1 METSYVGYNRIG
13 RVLMFTTVRRVHNL
27 PRYRQIITVFARHGF
42 GAVLEQMGVERAL
55 LAPARLFRKDHEW
68 ERLTPAQHFRLALE
82 ELGPTFIKLG
92 QIISTRPDLLPPDF
106 IEELS
111 KLQDSA
117 PPIPWEKV
125 EAQLSAAWNQPWS
138 DLFASIDS
146 EPLAAASLAQVH
158 AAALLNGEEVV
169 IKVQRPDIWPTI
181 QADIAILEDLA
192 ALAQH
197 TAMGELYN
205 PVDVV
210 ADFSFTLQ
218 TELNY
223 LREGRNADRFRRNF
237 TDEPYLHIPK
247 VYWDF
252 TTRQVLVL
260 ERLRGVKIDD
270 IDGLNAAGL
279 DPKIVA
285 MNAARIIVKE
295 VLEDGFFHAD
305 PHPGNFYVLPGNVI
319 GAMDFGMVGHL
330 SEADRL
336 NLVRLYIASVR
347 MDADAIVEQHIR
359 MGAAAARVNRMA
371 LKRDISRLLEK
382 YNGLPLKELRAKEV
396 VSDIMP
402 IAWRHHLSL
411 PSDLWL
417 LGKTLAMMEGVG
429 LQLDPDFDIFAVSEP
444 FVHTLAR
451 EMWSPSVWGP
461 QMLGQIQ
468 AWSDVLAIA
477 PRAGARLLYGLESGE
492 LPLELNMNVQ
502 KPALESMDRALT
514 RLSVS
519 VLIAAFILALAFLI
533 PRASSSPIVTALIAL
548 GFLVSAGLGVWF
560 LISVL
565 RRLP

>member
-1 METSYVGYNRIG
+1 
-13 RVLMFTTVRRVHNL
+13 MFTTVRRVHSL
-27 PRYRQIITVFARHGF
+27 PRYRQIITTFARHGF
-42 GAVLEQMGVERAL
+42 GAVLEQMGVDRAL
-55 LAPARLFRKDHEW
+55 LAPARILRKDHDW

-82 ELGPTFIKLG
+82 EWGPTFIKLG
-92 QIISTRPDLLPPDF
+92 QIMSTRPDLLPPDF

-117 PPIPWEKV
+117 PPIPWEEV
-125 EAQLSAAWNQPWS
+125 ESQLTVAWNHPWNEW
-138 DLFASIDS
+138 FASIDPT
-146 EPLAAASLAQVH
+146 PLAAASLAQVH
-158 AAALLNGEEVV
+158 AATLSTGEEVV

-181 QADIAILEDLA
+181 QADLAVLEDLA

-197 TAMGELYN
+197 TSLGELYN
-205 PVDVV
+205 PVDIVT
-210 ADFSFTLQ
+210 DFSFTLQ
-218 TELNY
+218 NELNY

-237 TDEPYLHIPK
+237 TDEPYLYIPK
-247 VYWDF
+247 VYWEF
-252 TTRQVLVL
+252 TTKHVLVL

-270 IDGLNAAGL
+270 IAGLEEAGL
-279 DPKIVA
+279 DAKIVA
-285 MNAARIIVKE
+285 LNAARIIIKE

-330 SEADRL
+330 SETDRL

-347 MDADAIVEQHIR
+347 MDADAIVEQLIR
-359 MGAAAARVNRMA
+359 MGAAAARVNRPA
-371 LKRDISRLLEK
+371 LRRDITRLLEK
-382 YNGLPLKELRAKEV
+382 YNGLPLKEIRAKEV

-417 LGKTLAMMEGVG
+417 LGKTMAMMEGVG

-444 FVHTLAR
+444 FVQKLAR

-461 QMLGQIQ
+461 QVLGQLQ

-477 PRAGARLLYGLESGE
+477 PRASAKLLYGLESGE

-533 PRASSSPIVTALIAL
+533 PRASASPIVTALIVV
-548 GFLVSAGLGVWF
+548 GFLVSSGLGVWF

>member
-218 TELNY
+218 NELNY

-237 TDEPYLHIPK
+237 TNEPYLHIPK

-347 MDADAIVEQHIR
+347 MDADAIVEQLIR

-468 AWSDVLAIA
+468 AWYDVLAIA

>member
-347 MDADAIVEQHIR
+347 MDADAIVEQLIR

>member
-1 METSYVGYNRIG
+1 
-13 RVLMFTTVRRVHNL
+13 MFTTVRRVHNL
-27 PRYRQIITVFARHGF
+27 PRYRQIITIFARHGF

-117 PPIPWEKV
+117 PPIPWEEV
-125 EAQLSAAWNQPWS
+125 ESQLTAAWNQPWS
-138 DLFASIDS
+138 DLFASIDP

-218 TELNY
+218 NELNY

-247 VYWDF
+247 VYWEF

-347 MDADAIVEQHIR
+347 MDADAIVEQLIR
-359 MGAAAARVNRMA
+359 MGAAAAQVNRMA

-382 YNGLPLKELRAKEV
+382 YNGLPLKEIRAKEV

-468 AWSDVLAIA
+468 AWYDVLAIA